1 MQISVKTLTGESTKN
16 LTGKTNAVEVE
27 PTDTIDNVRTRFR
40 TKKGIQTDQQR
51 LIFAESHFPSEPKN

>member
-40 TKKGIQTDQQR
+40 TKKGIQTDHLR
-51 LIFAESHFPSEPKN
+51 GNPLST